1 MNTMLRRVVVPAAA
15 ALWIAALFVIS
26 VRGASSMPVPQADEI
41 IRRVLTVNS
50 HASTVASADV
60 LFKFRLNRPRGEAP
74 NCEFEGTL
82 RLEHNRQIV
91 AIGRQTFGLTCW
103 VVNKF
108 AIGRLFEGREP
119 VESFLSRFEFTV
131 LGQKLVDGR
140 PFYLVQGGAH
150 DPKTR
155 PHGLVG
161 WIDYDRGLVTEGTVE
176 YDWGTLETEQLYAQ
190 NEGAWVLTNQ
200 YLVAPRFNAS
210 MEILYSNFRFVRR

>member
-1 MNTMLRRVVVPAAA
+1 MLMVLRRMIAPAA
-15 ALWIAALFVIS
+15 ALWTAALLVMP
-26 VRGASSMPVPQADEI
+26 VRAASSMPVPQADEI
-41 IRRVLTVNS
+41 IRRVLTVNA
-50 HASTVASADV
+50 HASNVASADV
-60 LFKFRLNRPRGEAP
+60 LFKFRLNRPLGEPP

-91 AIGRQTFGLTCW
+91 SIGRQTFGLTCW
-103 VVNKF
+103 AVNRF

-131 LGQKLVDGR
+131 LGQKVVDGR

-161 WIDYDRGLVTEGTVE
+161 WVDYDRGLITDGTVE
-176 YDWGTLETEQLYAQ
+176 YDWGTLDTEQIYAH
-190 NEGAWVLTNQ
+190 NEGAWVLTTQ

-210 MEILYSNFRFVRR
+210 MEILYSNFRFVPR

>member
-1 MNTMLRRVVVPAAA
+1 MSVAA
-15 ALWIAALFVIS
+15 ALWIAALLVIP
-26 VRGASSMPVPQADEI
+26 VRGASSMSVPPADEI

-50 HASTVASADV
+50 HTPHVASADV
-60 LFKFRLNRPRGEAP
+60 LFKFRLNRPRGEPP

-82 RLEHNRQIV
+82 RLEHHRQIV
-91 AIGRQTFGLTCW
+91 SIGRQTFGLTCW
-103 VVNKF
+103 VVNRF
-108 AIGRLFEGREP
+108 ALRRLFEGREP

-131 LGQKLVDGR
+131 LGEKLVDGR

-155 PHGLVG
+155 PRGLVG
-161 WIDYDRGLVTEGTVE
+161 WVDYDRGLVTEGTVA

-190 NEGAWVLTNQ
+190 NEGAWVLTRQ

-210 MEILYSNFRFVRR
+210 MEIVYSNFRFVPR